1 MGSSVTGTVWRP
13 GEGLSTGRN
22 VKPGESALESDSGV
36 PTELKDPGSGLD
48 VASNL
53 ITIKNYVYNR
63 DEMPIRAIPTEGMA
77 LSFFIFILALSSTRK
92 VSYMLVSCCGVYYI
106 Y

>member
-48 VASNL
+48 VVSNL
-53 ITIKNYVYNR
+53 ITIKNYVHNR
-63 DEMPIRAIPTEGMA
+63 MKCQSGQYQQKGWHY
-77 LSFFIFILALSSTRK
+77 LSLSSF
-92 VSYMLVSCCGVYYI
+92 
-106 Y
+106 

>member
-1 MGSSVTGTVWRP
+1 MGSSVTGKMGRP

-36 PTELKDPGSGLD
+36 PTELRDPGSGLD

-53 ITIKNYVYNR
+53 I
-63 DEMPIRAIPTEGMA
+63 
-77 LSFFIFILALSSTRK
+77 K
-92 VSYMLVSCCGVYYI
+92 VLKHVMEKR
-106 Y
+106 